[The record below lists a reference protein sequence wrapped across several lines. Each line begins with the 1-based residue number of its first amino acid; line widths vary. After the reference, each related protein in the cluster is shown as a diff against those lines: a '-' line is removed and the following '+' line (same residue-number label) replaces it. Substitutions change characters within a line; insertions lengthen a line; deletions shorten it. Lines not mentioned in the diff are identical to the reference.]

1 MPTVSSLNNYSFA
14 FNGYVFGGGSSMH
27 QVLEVDGLEALP
39 GIRNQDDNRGYA
51 DGMFTGNDFLA
62 GRDITIT
69 ILTLGNSSTKTISA
83 ATATGTGVITYTT
96 SAAHGL
102 VSGQLVT
109 ITGVI
114 STGNPSG
121 TAGVAFNQTLQAC
134 TVTSTTQFTLAVTL
148 TDTRTS
154 GGTMTMSSS
163 AQQNYNLLQQA
174 LLPQTSGTTV
184 MQFQLSA
191 AGTLQRVNARVR
203 ANRTLVN
210 PDYTY
215 GFIQSQYTFFCAD
228 PRYYDDTLQTASMV
242 VSNPLGRTYNR
253 VYNLVY
259 GGGSTALTTA
269 VTNSG
274 WATTYP
280 TITLT
285 GPITNPVLGNTTQGY
300 YITLQGTYTNTDTIV
315 IDLDNKLITL
325 NGAAARNLVSG
336 GSNWFSAPP
345 GTSQFYM
352 TGTGTLAGTTAAT
365 VTWRNAYI

>member
-62 GRDITIT
+62 GRDITVT
-69 ILTLGNSSTKTISA
+69 ILTLGNSSTKSIS
-83 ATATGTGVITYTT
+83 TAGYTGLLTTSYTT
-96 SAAHGL
+96 TTAHGL
-102 VSGQLVT
+102 VSGQKVT

-114 STGNPSG
+114 SSGNPSG
-121 TAGVAFNQTLQAC
+121 TAGTGFNLIQQTV
-134 TVTSTTQFTLAVTL
+134 TVTSPTTFTIPVSVVEIY
-148 TDTRTS
+148 TS
-154 GGTMTMSSS
+154 GGTMNMSSS
-163 AQQNYNLLQQA
+163 AQFNYNLLQQN

-184 MQFQLSA
+184 MQFQMA
-191 AGTLQRVNARVR
+191 NNEALQRVNARVR

-215 GFIQSQYTFFCAD
+215 GFIKSQYTFFCAD
-228 PRYYDDTLQTASMV
+228 PRYYDDALQTASMV

-269 VTNSG
+269 ITNNG

-300 YITLQGTYTNTDTIV
+300 YITLQGSYTNTDTIV
-315 IDLDNKLITL
+315 LDLDSKLITL
-325 NGAAARNLVSG
+325 NGASARNLVSG